1 MYKCEFC
8 GFSSDNIDDFE
19 EDFQHHA
26 GYWCPYCD
34 GFTYFANHGV
44 RNNFFLLLEN
54 SQCIETAEIS
64 DCSVKIPSRVSP
76 LRYPGGKSK
85 VINKILSYCNFKNI
99 KNWVE
104 PYAGGAS
111 VGLALLLS
119 GLTKELY
126 INDIDKGIYSLFQV
140 IRDNPVFLYKQI
152 ASFTPSTEAFKN
164 AQKLMYADYDG
175 LTIEETAWTMLVI
188 NRLSFSGICKA
199 NCLRNP
205 AARWNPDELIRR
217 IKNIHKHSDHIHVTN
232 IDALEYIYEMYWMPE
247 STLFID
253 PPYFQKGKQLYKHY
267 YSYTD
272 HDQLAFLLDEL
283 FKGMPGADIIVT
295 YDMAEH
301 IKKIYDYP
309 DERILYRHYSIAN

>member
-8 GFSSDNIDDFE
+8 GFSSDDLDDFE
-19 EDFQHHA
+19 EDFQNHA
-26 GYWCPYCD
+26 GFWCPYCD
-34 GFTYFANHGV
+34 GFTYFSGHGK

-54 SQCIETAEIS
+54 SQSVEGKKMPAS
-64 DCSVKIPSRVSP
+64 SVKIHSRVSP

-85 VINKILSYCNFKNI
+85 VTNQILTYCDNNNI

-119 GLTKELY
+119 GLTENLFL
-126 INDIDKGIYSLFQV
+126 NDIDRGIYSLFQV
-140 IRDNPVFLYKQI
+140 ICNNPDPLYKRI
-152 ASFTPSTEAFKN
+152 THFVPSTEAFKE
-164 AQKLMYADYDG
+164 AQKLMFENYTG
-175 LTIEETAWTMLVI
+175 LTIEEMAWTMLVV

-199 NCLRNP
+199 NCLSNP

-217 IKNIHKHSDHIHVTN
+217 IKRIHEHADHIHVTN
-232 IDALEYIYEMYWMPE
+232 KDALEYIYEMYWMPE

-267 YSYTD
+267 YSSTD

-301 IKKIYDYP
+301 IRNIYDFP
-309 DERILYRHYSIAN
+309 AERILNRHYSIAN